1 MDASPKTKAR
11 RILDPVIDF
20 TKYWGYF
27 DGACQGTPGKCGVG
41 VLLYL
46 TMSELFAWKYME
58 QGKEPIIELRH
69 MLCGCF

>member
-1 MDASPKTKAR
+1 MDASPKTKSR

-20 TKYWGYF
+20 TKYWVYF
-27 DGACQGTPGKCGVG
+27 DGACQGTPSKCGAG
-41 VLLYL
+41 ILLYL
-46 TMSELFAWKYME
+46 EKSQFFAWKYME